1 MKQVHVVLTSTNTDL
16 LSGTIL
22 ANAGPGLWILEIA
35 ADTDAATV
43 TFTTVGERQAQA
55 DPVTMTDSDATLDI
69 RKLRAYE
76 IMVPPGQNQPTIQV
90 GGTVTEVLARITY
103 PGG

>member
-1 MKQVHVVLTSTNTDL
+1 MKQVHLALTATNTDL

-22 ANAGPGLWILEIA
+22 ATAGPGQWILEIA

-55 DPVTMTDSDATLDI
+55 DRIAMTDADATLDI
-69 RKLRAYE
+69 RKIRAYE
-76 IMVPPGQNQPTIQV
+76 IIVPAGQNQPTIQV
-90 GGTVTEVLARITY
+90 GGTVTEVNARITY
-103 PGG
+103 PAG